1 MADLDH
7 DAWRDE
13 AGLYA
18 LGTLAGKE
26 REAFEAHLATCAECT
41 AEVRALEGVVT
52 ALPYAVPQVDPP
64 AALRAR
70 VLAAAGAPQASS
82 RATVAQ
88 MPAPAHLSVSRTHLS
103 VNAAW
108 LAAAALL
115 LLSVGLGAYALNLRE
130 RIGGLEGQLSEAVSR
145 LDLTEQRLA
154 EATRAAERAQMR
166 MAVLT
171 SPDLKQVS
179 LKGQPAAP
187 ARRRPRVLE
196 PIERPAV
203 RGERAAAA
211 ARRPHLPAVVP
222 DARRAGQRRPDQAG
236 SEWPHRRR
244 VRHAARHSGSDRHR
258 RVDRTRGRRPRSDR
272 SDLPRGAHSITVIV

>member
-13 AGLYA
+13 AGLYV

-88 MPAPAHLSVSRTHLS
+88 MPAPAHLSVNRTHLS

-130 RIGGLEGQLSEAVSR
+130 RIGGLEGQLSNAVSR

-187 ARRRPRVLE
+187 GAAGRAFWSRSNGLLFAANELPPL
-196 PIERPAV
+196 PAGRTYQLWFLTPGAPV
-203 RGERAAAA
+203 SAGLIKPDQNGRIAAAFDTPPGTPDPTGIA
-211 ARRPHLPAVVP
+211 VSIEPEGGVPAP
-222 DARRAGQRRPDQAG
+222 TGAIYLAGLTQ
-236 SEWPHRRR
+236 
-244 VRHAARHSGSDRHR
+244 
-258 RVDRTRGRRPRSDR
+258 
-272 SDLPRGAHSITVIV
+272 

>member
-1 MADLDH
+1 MADINH

-18 LGTLAGKE
+18 LGALAGKE
-26 REAFEAHLATCAECT
+26 RDAFEAHLATCAECA

-82 RATVAQ
+82 RSTVTEMAAG
-88 MPAPAHLSVSRTHLS
+88 PYVSMTRTHIS
-103 VNAAW
+103 VNVAAW

-115 LLSVGLGAYALNLRE
+115 VVSVALGAYAVNLRQ
-130 RIGGLEGQLSEAVSR
+130 RVGGLEGRLREAVNR
-145 LDLTEQRLA
+145 LDLTERQLA
-154 EATRAAERAQMR
+154 DATRAAERAQMR

-171 SPDLKQVS
+171 SPDLKEVS

-187 ARRRPRVLE
+187 
-196 PIERPAV
+196 
-203 RGERAAAA
+203 RAAGRAFWSRSNGLLFAANDLPPLPAGRTYQLWFLTPGAPVSAGLIKPDQSGRIAA
-211 ARRPHLPAVVP
+211 AFDTPPGTPDPTGIAVSIEPEGGVPAP
-222 DARRAGQRRPDQAG
+222 TGAIYLAGLTQ
-236 SEWPHRRR
+236 
-244 VRHAARHSGSDRHR
+244 
-258 RVDRTRGRRPRSDR
+258 
-272 SDLPRGAHSITVIV
+272 